1 MESWTSIWIVS
12 PEVDLVS
19 FDGTMVI
26 FHVNGIPKKIRDAE
40 RLIREAYE
48 HGLCTAEEI
57 REYYYR
63 KHNPFNSKKTKTE
76 LDKLIEKARWE
87 NEHSWFYRLFH
98 RWRE

>member
-12 PEVDLVS
+12 PEVGLVS
-19 FDGTMVI
+19 FDGAMVI
-26 FHVNGIPKKIRDAE
+26 FHVNGIPKIRDAE

-63 KHNPFNSKKTKTE
+63 KHNPFNSDKAKTE

-98 RWRE
+98 RWKE

>member
-1 MESWTSIWIVS
+1 M
-12 PEVDLVS
+12 
-19 FDGTMVI
+19 
-26 FHVNGIPKKIRDAE
+26 RDAK

-63 KHNPFNSKKTKTE
+63 KYNPFNSEKTETKTE

-98 RWRE
+98 RWKE

>member
-1 MESWTSIWIVS
+1 MALWGSFMLMEYR
-12 PEVDLVS
+12 
-19 FDGTMVI
+19 
-26 FHVNGIPKKIRDAE
+26 KIKDTE

-63 KHNPFNSKKTKTE
+63 KHNPFNSEKTKTE

-98 RWRE
+98 RWKE